1 MLAFDARLDLNWT
14 GTDATWLQ
22 GASNVTPSG
31 VGHYQR
37 VKLDWQNPDTGYTEV
52 VEASLVKNTSGATI
66 AQYDLAQYA
75 SGSRINIFESTTLS
89 TNRNKIAGVVASS
102 DGLPD
107 GYWGWVVVRGNF
119 KGLGGGAGCTANTLV
134 MSHGDDGAIID
145 NGLASVAEGAAVLGL
160 ALATFAGAATGYVA
174 WDIP

>member
-31 VGHYQR
+31 VGRYQR
-37 VKLDWQNPDTGYTEV
+37 VQLDWQNPDTGYIEV

-66 AQYDLAQYA
+66 AQYDLAEYA
-75 SGSRINIFESTTLS
+75 SGSRLNIFESTTVK
-89 TNRNKIAGVVASS
+89 TERHKIAGVVASS

-119 KGLGGGAGCTANTLV
+119 KVLAGTGGCTANTPI
-134 MSHGDDGAIID
+134 MSNAD
-145 NGLASVAEGAAVLGL
+145 NGAVSDATVTNADEAAAVIGL
-160 ALATFAGAATGYVA
+160 AQAAILAAATGYA
-174 WDIP
+174 YLDIP